1 MDTNNLRFTFQKIF
15 QKEATLIVKSP
26 GRINLIGEHLDYNG
40 GFVLPAA
47 IDKYLFSITAIRDD
61 FDIHLYS
68 IDQTQAYQLKRTD
81 HESAIAK
88 SELGW
93 PNFVLGIVDQ
103 LNKAGK
109 SVDGFDMAI
118 TGNVPTGAGVS
129 SSAAFECAV
138 IIALNELFDL
148 GLSKIDMVLLAQKA
162 ENEFVGVQCGIMDQF
177 ASVFGKKDSV
187 IKLNCN
193 TLEYEYVPFKTSNT
207 KLVLFDTHVKHSL
220 ATSAYNQRR
229 KECEIGLSLIKG
241 NNPTVACLADAS
253 IQMVNDCIPDNLK
266 EVKQRCTYVVEE
278 AERIKMACIDLANND
293 LKAFGKKMYATHE
306 GLRNQYEVS
315 CAELDFIV
323 DACMSFPEV
332 IGARM
337 MGGGF
342 GGCVIALI
350 NSDSIEAI
358 SLNIGAAYQKEFNLE
373 MGVFEVAIEDG
384 TSIVYKN

>member
-1 MDTNNLRFTFQKIF
+1 MDSNQLRFIF
-15 QKEATLIVKSP
+15 HKNFNKEATLIVQSP

-47 IDKYLFSITAIRDD
+47 IDKYLFSITAIRSDL
-61 FDIHLYS
+61 DIHLYS
-68 IDQTQAYQLKRTD
+68 IDQSQAYQLKRTD
-81 HESAIAK
+81 HASPIAK

-109 SVDGFDMAI
+109 RVDGFDMAI

-138 IIALNELFDL
+138 IFALNELFEL
-148 GLSKIDMVLLAQKA
+148 GLSKIDMVLLAQRA

-177 ASVFGKKDSV
+177 ASVFGKKDVV

-193 TLEYEYVPFKTSNT
+193 TLEFEYVPFITSTT

-220 ATSAYNQRR
+220 ASSAYNQRR
-229 KECEIGLSLIKG
+229 KECETGLELIQVA
-241 NNPTVACLADAS
+241 NPSITCLADAN
-253 IQMVNDCIPDNLK
+253 IKMVNDGIPDSLK

-315 CAELDFIV
+315 CAELNFIV
-323 DACMSFPEV
+323 DACLPYSQV

-342 GGCVIALI
+342 GGCVLALI
-350 NSDSIEAI
+350 NIDSIESI
-358 SLNIGAAYQKEFNLE
+358 SLKVGDAYQKQFGIK
-373 MGVFEVAIEDG
+373 MGMFEVAIEDG
-384 TSIVYKN
+384 TSIVFKN